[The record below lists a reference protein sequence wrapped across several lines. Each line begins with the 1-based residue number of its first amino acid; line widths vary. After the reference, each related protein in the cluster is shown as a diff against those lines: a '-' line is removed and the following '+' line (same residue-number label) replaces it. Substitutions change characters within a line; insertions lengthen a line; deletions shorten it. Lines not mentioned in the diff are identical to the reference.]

1 MIDRYILLA
10 EDNPNDAELTIAALH
25 ASNLVSPIHVVADG
39 AEALDFLFCRGAY
52 EGRKGGPPA
61 VILLDLKMPKVDG
74 VEVLRAVKQD
84 PVLCMIP
91 VVMLTSSREEADL
104 TRSYASGA
112 NAYVVK
118 PVEFDEFMQAV
129 REIGLF
135 WGLVNEPSPVPA
147 SPPPNPE
154 PS

>member
-61 VILLDLKMPKVDG
+61 VILLDLKMPVMSGMEFLEKYHNMPELHG
-74 VEVLRAVKQD
+74 
-84 PVLCMIP
+84 IP
-91 VVMLTSSREEADL
+91 VIVLTGTADTEEESKSVYDSL
-104 TRSYASGA
+104 IEEYG
-112 NAYVVK
+112 
-118 PVEFDEFMQAV
+118 
-129 REIGLF
+129 
-135 WGLVNEPSPVPA
+135 
-147 SPPPNPE
+147 
-154 PS
+154 